1 MIEEQIIKLLD
12 GRYNYETLEYFDL
25 EETDRDIIA
34 RSIVNQFF
42 WRIKVNDRHKDFYLE
57 YIEFRLEQLIKE
69 EKYESVDLY
78 ERLKKQINL
87 FS

>member
-1 MIEEQIIKLLD
+1 MIEEQIIQLLD

-78 ERLKKQINL
+78 QRLKKQINL
-87 FS
+87 V